1 VQSISIVTFIT
12 RPSCGAL
19 AQAPPASYYRLG
31 PGGGSLMSERVNI
44 TTPDGA
50 FSAYVARP
58 AAAKAPA
65 VVAIQEIF
73 GVNRV
78 MRDVCDR
85 LAAAGYLAIC
95 PDLFWRLEPGVD
107 ITDQSQA
114 EWDKAFDLFGRFDV
128 DAGVE
133 DIRATIDFIR
143 ADAGCNG
150 KVGAVGYCLGGRL
163 AYLTATRTDSDASV
177 GYYGVGIENYLG
189 EAERLAHPL
198 MLHIAEED
206 AYVPKDAQARI
217 VAALKDHPQVTLHT
231 YPGCDHAF
239 ARPGGAHFDATA
251 AAEADSRTLAFFRQH
266 LG

>member
-1 VQSISIVTFIT
+1 
-12 RPSCGAL
+12 
-19 AQAPPASYYRLG
+19 
-31 PGGGSLMSERVNI
+31 MSERLSI
-44 TTPDGA
+44 ATPDGT

-58 AAAKAPA
+58 AAAIAPA
-65 VVAIQEIF
+65 VVVIQEIF

-78 MRDVCDR
+78 MREVCDK
-85 LAAAGYLAIC
+85 LAGQGFLAVC
-95 PDLFWRLEPGVD
+95 PDLFWRLEPDVD
-107 ITDQSQA
+107 ITDQTQA
-114 EWDKAFDLFGRFDV
+114 EWDKAFQLMNRFDV

-133 DIRATIDFIR
+133 DIRATIDMVR
-143 ADAGCNG
+143 GSAGCSG

-177 GYYGVGIENYLG
+177 GYYGVGIENYLP

-206 AYVPKDAQARI
+206 GFVPKEAQAMI
-217 VAALKDHPQVTLHT
+217 AGALKDHPQVTLHT

-239 ARPGGAHFDATA
+239 ARPGGAHFNAEA
-251 AAEADSRTLAFFRQH
+251 AAEADGRTLAFFRQH